1 MLFLPLYTK
10 EIFFIDIALRQAL
23 GHLQKLVTRYR
34 PCNITFRSVLI

>member
-23 GHLQKLVTRYR
+23 GHLQKLVTRYSLLVTRYR
-34 PCNITFRSVLI
+34 PCK